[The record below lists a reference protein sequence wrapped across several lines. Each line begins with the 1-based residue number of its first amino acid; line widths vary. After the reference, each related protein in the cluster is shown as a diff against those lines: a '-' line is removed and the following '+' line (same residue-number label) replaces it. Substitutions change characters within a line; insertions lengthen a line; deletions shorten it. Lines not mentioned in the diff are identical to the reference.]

1 MKITDSL
8 KATYALISKELQT
21 KTEMSHD
28 AIVAKYPDDGANAIG
43 ALWLNDKV
51 GITDNGTVYWLF

>member
-28 AIVAKYPDDGANAIG
+28 EIVAKYPDDGANAIG

>member
-21 KTEMSHD
+21 KQSMAHD

-51 GITDNGTVYWLF
+51 GIEDDGTVFWKY

>member
-43 ALWLNDKV
+43 ALYLSDKV
-51 GITDNGTVYWLF
+51 GITDTGMVYWKY